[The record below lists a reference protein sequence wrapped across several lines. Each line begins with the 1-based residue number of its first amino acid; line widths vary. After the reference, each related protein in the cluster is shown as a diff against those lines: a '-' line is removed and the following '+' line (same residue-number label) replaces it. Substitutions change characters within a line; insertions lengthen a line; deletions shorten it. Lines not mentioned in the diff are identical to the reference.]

1 MTNEQ
6 PVWMHGDMLRG
17 QTRKG
22 SGCEFRT
29 IPVTV
34 KLTRKHRILTVHVH
48 FSNFVAT
55 TVFRLCGGDQGFPV
69 ALDLRY
75 CILICLCFSDMGH
88 LYAEGLDMIHD
99 NLVEI

>member
-69 ALDLRY
+69 ALDLRSY
-75 CILICLCFSDMGH
+75 TFIADKEASHSDRMQPLPDRVGRRFR
-88 LYAEGLDMIHD
+88 G
-99 NLVEI
+99 